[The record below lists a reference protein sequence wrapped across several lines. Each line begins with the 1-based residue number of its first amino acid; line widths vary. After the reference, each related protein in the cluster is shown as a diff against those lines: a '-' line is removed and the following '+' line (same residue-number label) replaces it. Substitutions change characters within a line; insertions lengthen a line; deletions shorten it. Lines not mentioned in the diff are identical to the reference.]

1 MIEVKLK
8 DKVLLKLVEDLVL
21 MRGVKCMGGVMFVF

>member
-8 DKVLLKLVEDLVL
+8 DKE
-21 MRGVKCMGGVMFVF
+21 G